1 MRPSRKKG
9 KIMKKLI
16 LLAALLS
23 SALFAKLN
31 VIASIVPEATFV
43 KAIGGDLVNV
53 TTMVLPGN
61 EPHSYEPKPSQMK
74 EVSRADLYV
83 PMGVEFEEAWL
94 PKFKAQNSKMEIVDT
109 LKGIKKIA
117 MAAHHHHDE
126 HEEHKEE
133 ADHKEHE
140 GHEHHGG
147 LDPHVWIAPANV
159 KVMANN
165 TYNALVKADA
175 KNEATYKKNYDNFI
189 KMVDET
195 DAKIKEALSG
205 LKPNTAFIVF
215 HPAFGYFAKEYNL
228 KQVAIEVEGKE
239 PKPKEL
245 AHLIN
250 EAKEEHAQAI
260 FAEPEFSDKS
270 AKLIAKELNIP
281 VIKISPLAKNWS
293 ENLIN
298 FAKAIAHK

>member
-1 MRPSRKKG
+1 
-9 KIMKKLI
+9 MKKMI

-23 SALFAKLN
+23 GALFAKVN
-31 VIASIVPEATFV
+31 AIASIVPEATFV

-74 EVSRADLYV
+74 DVSNADLYF
-83 PMGVEFEEAWL
+83 PMGVEFEKAWL

-126 HEEHKEE
+126 HAEHEEHKEG
-133 ADHKEHE
+133 ADHDEHE
-140 GHEHHGG
+140 HEEHHHHGG
-147 LDPHVWIAPANV
+147 LDPHVWVSPANV
-159 KVMANN
+159 KVIAKNI
-165 TYNALVKADA
+165 YEALVKADP
-175 KNEATYKKNYDNFI
+175 KNEAAYKKNYENFL

-195 DAKIKEALSG
+195 DAKIKETLSG
-205 LKPNTAFIVF
+205 LKQGTAFIIF

-228 KQVAIEVEGKE
+228 KQVPIEVEGKE

-245 AHLIN
+245 AHLMD
-250 EAKEEHAQAI
+250 EAKEEGARAI

-270 AKLIAKELNIP
+270 AQLIAKELNIP
-281 VIKISPLAKNWS
+281 VIKISPMAENWS